1 MAQSLRLAGD
11 YSVVISAFEPRHLDS
26 FSLTVSACSP
36 FDLRP
41 IPQEGAGMYQKIV
54 KGEW

>member
-1 MAQSLRLAGD
+1 
-11 YSVVISAFEPRHLDS
+11 VVISAFEPHHLDS
-26 FSLTVSACSP
+26 FSLTVSAGSP

-41 IPQEGAGMYQKIV
+41 IPQEGAGMYQKVV